1 MGNWRRICFSHYLT
15 QTLFQNPLADFY
27 NYRFDNMQGK
37 ARDILKESL
46 IYRFWLPHWYLQ
58 TLLEI
63 INLIS
68 FLLSIFRPKN
78 LCYKG
83 DNYKILYVLKP
94 NFVEYNWRLF
104 NLTSKCV
111 NLFQILDL
119 ISEVYIII
127 QYRTPE
133 IL

>member
-15 QTLFQNPLADFY
+15 RTLFQNPLADLY

-37 ARDILKESL
+37 AWDILKESL

-78 LCYKG
+78 LCYKD
-83 DNYKILYVLKP
+83 DNYKILYVKKP
-94 NFVEYNWRLF
+94 NFCWIQLKTLQFDIQVCKSISKSRSDIRSVYN
-104 NLTSKCV
+104 NT
-111 NLFQILDL
+111 I
-119 ISEVYIII
+119 
-127 QYRTPE
+127 
-133 IL
+133 

>member
-15 QTLFQNPLADFY
+15 WTLFQNPLADLY

-78 LCYKG
+78 LCYKD
-83 DNYKILYVLKP
+83 DNYKILYVIKP
-94 NFVEYNWRLF
+94 NFCWIQLKTLQFDLQVCKSISYSWSDIRSVYN
-104 NLTSKCV
+104 NT
-111 NLFQILDL
+111 I
-119 ISEVYIII
+119 
-127 QYRTPE
+127 
-133 IL
+133 

>member
-15 QTLFQNPLADFY
+15 RTLFQNPLADLY

-68 FLLSIFRPKN
+68 VLLSIFRPKN
-78 LCYKG
+78 LCYKD
-83 DNYKILYVLKP
+83 DNYKILYVIKP
-94 NFVEYNWRLF
+94 NFCWIQLKTLQFDLQVCKSISKSRSDIRSVYN
-104 NLTSKCV
+104 NT
-111 NLFQILDL
+111 I
-119 ISEVYIII
+119 
-127 QYRTPE
+127 
-133 IL
+133 

>member
-1 MGNWRRICFSHYLT
+1 MGNWRRIYFSHYLT
-15 QTLFQNPLADFY
+15 RTLFQNPLADLY

-78 LCYKG
+78 LCYKD
-83 DNYKILYVLKP
+83 DNYKILYVIKP
-94 NFVEYNWRLF
+94 NFCWIQLKTLQFDLQVCKSISKSRSDIRSVYN
-104 NLTSKCV
+104 NT
-111 NLFQILDL
+111 I
-119 ISEVYIII
+119 
-127 QYRTPE
+127 
-133 IL
+133 

>member
-1 MGNWRRICFSHYLT
+1 MGNWRRIYFSHYLT
-15 QTLFQNPLADFY
+15 RTLFQNPLADLY

-78 LCYKG
+78 LCYKD
-83 DNYKILYVLKP
+83 DNYKILYVIKP
-94 NFVEYNWRLF
+94 NFCWIQLKTLQFDLQVCKSISNSWSDIRSVYN
-104 NLTSKCV
+104 NT
-111 NLFQILDL
+111 I
-119 ISEVYIII
+119 
-127 QYRTPE
+127 
-133 IL
+133 